1 MGGGYLGNAGVFLV
15 DTVLGL
21 YILIVLLRFLF
32 QCMRADF
39 YNPISQFI
47 VAATNPPLV
56 FTRRLIP
63 GLWGIDL
70 ASIVLLLV
78 LAVVK
83 VYLVALMGGVTP
95 KFAGVLVFAIG
106 ELLQTTV
113 YVFIVA
119 VVIRVIMSWIG
130 PRSYHPVMGLLQSL
144 TEPVMG
150 PARRLLPPIGGLDL
164 SPIVVFIVL
173 GLVLRLIVQ
182 PVLDFGRVLAVS

>member
-1 MGGGYLGNAGVFLV
+1 MGGGYLGNAGIFLV
-15 DTVLGL
+15 DTVIGL

-32 QCMRADF
+32 QCVRADF

-47 VAATNPPLV
+47 VTATNPPVV
-56 FTRRLIP
+56 FIRRFIP

-70 ASIVLLLV
+70 ASIVFLLI
-78 LAVVK
+78 LAVLK
-83 VYLVALMGGVTP
+83 VYLVAFMGGLTP
-95 KFAGVLVFAIG
+95 KFAGALVFAIG

-113 YVFIVA
+113 YVFMVA
-119 VVIRVIMSWIG
+119 VVIRVVMSWIG
-130 PRSYHPVMGLLQSL
+130 PRSYHPVMGLLHSL

-150 PARRLLPPIGGLDL
+150 PARRLLPPFGGLDL

-182 PVLDFGRVLAVS
+182 PVLDFGRVLAG